1 MQVEATLLALTE
13 VYLGRTT
20 MRDAL
25 RTGRVRVAGPRAVCD
40 AFPRWFGLSPFAP
53 AAAAA

>member
-1 MQVEATLLALTE
+1 LTE
-13 VYLGRTT
+13 VYLGRIT
-20 MRDAL
+20 MREAM
-25 RTGRVRVAGPRAVCD
+25 RTGGVRLAGPRAVCD